1 MLSTS
6 FFAISSYVFYVF
18 RLCFILVLGLGLG
31 LGTLLLTIQDFSLA
45 HAEKNPVQI
54 AVIGPMTGQDA
65 SSGQAMLDGVRLAA
79 SQVNAQGGI
88 KGRQIE
94 VLSFDN
100 MYDKQ
105 AARDQA
111 MTIAQNTDA
120 VAVIGHY
127 YSSLSLIGGKVYK
140 KFCIPAVTGSATA
153 PEVTEDNNWY
163 FRVISNNNL
172 QGKLSA
178 LYLQGV
184 LGKEKINIVYEQDAY
199 GTTLKEAFAG
209 AAANLGLEVQNTW
222 AIDSLSQDKDLKLK
236 QIAAQLAQDA
246 DSKQAL
252 YLALLDQEAA
262 RLVQLLKDK
271 GVDMPILGGD
281 ALGLGS
287 FPQEFKDIKKEKK
300 RLSDYTHGIY
310 ATTYFIRDIANRK
323 AQQFSQ
329 QFKSKYGREPD
340 ALAATNYDAASLVI
354 QAIQKAAEKNK
365 LEVNRVQV
373 RNALNTFNKPKQ
385 AYHGVTGPIY
395 FDTQGNA
402 INPSP
407 FGIYMRDTLISAPIQ
422 LTPILDPKSII
433 DLQKEIEKGNI
444 LFFEDHYYYK
454 TKVVYTGLDLNEL
467 TNIDQKKESF
477 TADMYVWFR
486 HIGDLDYSAVEF
498 ANAESEIDLSQ
509 DPLVQGTVNGMS
521 YRAYRVK
528 TKFSQSFR
536 FHDYPFDE
544 QDLQIRFRHKDL
556 NREQLIFVA
565 DDMGMQHG
573 VGTDLV
579 ERLQKNSGFKGHNE
593 WHLQDI
599 LVYSDIGSAD
609 STLGNPRMFS
619 TSADTGISY
628 SRFNVLVEIERN
640 AKSYVLKN
648 LVPLFFIFF
657 LGYAM
662 TFIFPEP
669 PPFAARLNLGVI
681 LLLTTVS
688 LSLMTSNQ
696 LPDIGYL
703 VAMDYLYFF
712 VYFWLLIGIAI
723 TIAVRSA
730 YYNGRLLLMKRLEWF
745 VRIFQPLMLCMLLA
759 VVLFVYL

>member
-1 MLSTS
+1 M
-6 FFAISSYVFYVF
+6 
-18 RLCFILVLGLGLG
+18 
-31 LGTLLLTIQDFSLA
+31 
-45 HAEKNPVQI
+45 
-54 AVIGPMTGQDA
+54 
-65 SSGQAMLDGVRLAA
+65 
-79 SQVNAQGGI
+79 
-88 KGRQIE
+88 
-94 VLSFDN
+94 
-100 MYDKQ
+100 
-105 AARDQA
+105 
-111 MTIAQNTDA
+111 
-120 VAVIGHY
+120 
-127 YSSLSLIGGKVYK
+127 GGKVYK

-153 PEVTEDNNWY
+153 PEVTDNNDWY

-178 LYLQGV
+178 LYLKGV
-184 LGKEKINIVYEQDAY
+184 LNKKKINIAYEEDAY
-199 GTTLKEAFAG
+199 GTTLKNAFTG
-209 AAANLGLEVQNTW
+209 AAESLGLEVQNVW
-222 AIDSLSQDKDLKLK
+222 GIDSLSKDKDLKLK
-236 QIAAQLAQDA
+236 QIASRLAKESDE
-246 DSKQAL
+246 SQAL

-262 RLVQLLKDK
+262 KLVKMLEDRQ
-271 GVDMPILGGD
+271 VDTTILGGD
-281 ALGLGS
+281 ALGLGT
-287 FPQEFKDIKKEKK
+287 FPEEFKGIKKEDKQV
-300 RLSDYTHGIY
+300 SDYTHGIY

-323 AQQFSQ
+323 AQKFSQ
-329 QFKSKYGREPD
+329 QFRSKYGREPD
-340 ALAATNYDAASLVI
+340 ALAATNFDAASIVI
-354 QAIQKAAEKNK
+354 QAIKKVAQEDNS
-365 LEVNRVQV
+365 EINRVQV
-373 RNALNTFNKPKQ
+373 RNALTTFNKPQKS
-385 AYHGVTGPIY
+385 YSGVTGHIY
-395 FDTQGNA
+395 FDAKGNA

-422 LTPILDPKSII
+422 LTPILDPRSII

-454 TKVVYTGLDLNEL
+454 TNVVYTGLDLNEL
-467 TNIDQKKESF
+467 TNINQKKESF

-486 HIGDLDYSAVEF
+486 HKGDLDYSAIEF

-521 YRAYRVK
+521 YRAYRIK
-528 TKFSQSFR
+528 TRFLQSFR

-565 DDMGMQHG
+565 DDMGMQHR

-619 TSADTGISY
+619 SNADTGISY

-640 AKSYVLKN
+640 AKSYILKN

-657 LGYAM
+657 LGYTM

-703 VAMDYLYFF
+703 VAMDYLYFC
-712 VYFWLLIGIAI
+712 VYFWLLVGIVI

-730 YYNGRLLLMKRLEWF
+730 FYNGRLVLMKRLELF
-745 VRIFQPLMLCMLLA
+745 VRIFQPFLLCVILA
-759 VVLFVYL
+759 LTLFIYL